1 MMLSEWSKSKSN
13 TGYSRKLWNS
23 GLDGARSGREA
34 FLREKPL
41 ALFLSESMRAAIA
54 PTAIG
59 MCLGIIGSNAEKG
72 RISARRAI
80 GYGLLGGTLG
90 LAVGIAWH
98 GRHLVTTI
106 TSGAMR
112 NIEKV
117 RDEHWLEQNPIDY
130 A

>member
-1 MMLSEWSKSKSN
+1 
-13 TGYSRKLWNS
+13 
-23 GLDGARSGREA
+23 
-34 FLREKPL
+34 
-41 ALFLSESMRAAIA
+41 MRAAIA

-59 MCLGIIGSNAEKG
+59 MCLGIIGSNAENG
-72 RISARRAI
+72 HNSARRTVA
-80 GYGLLGGTLG
+80 YGLLGGTLG

-98 GRHLVTTI
+98 GRRLVTTI
-106 TSGAMR
+106 ASGAMR